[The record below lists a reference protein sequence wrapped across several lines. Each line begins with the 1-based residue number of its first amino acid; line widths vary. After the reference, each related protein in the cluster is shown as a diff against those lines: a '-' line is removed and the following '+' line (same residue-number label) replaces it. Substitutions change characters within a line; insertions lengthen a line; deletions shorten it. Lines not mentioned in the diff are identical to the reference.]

1 MLYYSRVIFKCH
13 NTYERLCTY
22 MYDGLIIDDAE
33 KSTNLI
39 SELQFGRQ
47 LINICI
53 RADVRLMRARR
64 IDAVNIFERIYK
76 QLGGEGFCLH
86 KIRSCWRCTCT
97 TVPSGFANVSS
108 NLEKRSKVSL
118 LLLSIAL
125 MNRYT
130 ESSYKRKLS
139 NSLRKGCKL
148 LRELEE
154 LKNFWSR
161 K

>member
-1 MLYYSRVIFKCH
+1 MIFKRH
-13 NTYERLCTY
+13 NTYGRLCTY

-76 QLGGEGFCLH
+76 QLGGEGFCLR

-97 TVPSGFANVSS
+97 TVPSGFNDVSS

-118 LLLSIAL
+118 PLLSIAL
-125 MNRYT
+125 TDEYI
-130 ESSYKRKLS
+130 ESSYERKLS